1 MKLAVL
7 YSGGKDSNLA
17 LHLAKQYEDVVCL
30 IAIAS
35 KNDDS
40 YMFHTPAITWTK
52 LQAEKLQLPLIIK
65 ETEGKKEE
73 ELYELK
79 EAIKQAIEEYQIAG
93 VVTGAV
99 ESIYQASRVQKITDE
114 LGIECFNPL
123 WQKDQMEL
131 LNDLVTLGFEV
142 IISGVAADPF
152 DESWLGRKIDRYTIA
167 QLEMF
172 KDQLKLNPA
181 GEGGEY
187 ESFVINSPDFK
198 EGIEIVD
205 FEKLYAE
212 RNGRLIIKEA
222 S

>member
-1 MKLAVL
+1 
-7 YSGGKDSNLA
+7 
-17 LHLAKQYEDVVCL
+17 
-30 IAIAS
+30 
-35 KNDDS
+35 
-40 YMFHTPAITWTK
+40 MFHTPAITWTK

-73 ELYELK
+73 ELNDLK
-79 EAIKQAIEEYQIAG
+79 EAIKQAIEEHNIEG

-152 DESWLGRKIDRYTIA
+152 DETWLGRKLDRHTIV

-172 KDQLKLNPA
+172 KEQLKLNPA

-198 EGIEIVD
+198 EGIKIT
-205 FEKLYAE
+205 KTRNIYAE
-212 RNGRLIIKEA
+212 RNGALIIEEVE
-222 S
+222 